1 MLGRIVAG
9 LGAQLA
15 AAGLAASLL
24 LVPPAFGADPS
35 KVLRQAFPAP
45 ETGFDP
51 ARVND
56 IYSATI
62 LEAIH
67 DRLLTYDYLARPAKL
82 VPMAAEAMPE
92 VTDNGRVYTFRIRK
106 GIYFTP
112 DPAFKGATRELVA
125 QDFIYSFMRFVDPK
139 IRSPY
144 GFLVEGKIEGLDALA
159 EQAKK
164 TGRFDYDA
172 KVRGLE
178 AVDRYTLRFR
188 LTKNDYNFPYITSQL
203 PSYAVAREV
212 IEAYGDES
220 IAHPVGT
227 GPYML
232 KSWSRRAKI
241 VLEANPDYRGF
252 TWDFQPSADAW
263 DQALVASMRGKK
275 MPQIDRVEITIIEE
289 DQSRWL
295 AFNQKELD
303 LLNLPADFRPKV
315 FEADKSLKPEWEE
328 KGVTV
333 YRAIDPDITYTYF
346 NFRDPL
352 TGGFSREKLALRR
365 AMIMA
370 YNLDEEIRVIRK
382 NQAVPVEMPIPAGV
396 VGHDPDY
403 RSINRYNPELAN
415 KLLDYFNYKRAKDGY
430 RTLPDGRPLTI
441 KYASGSSAIERQFN
455 ELWKKSMDAVGIRM
469 EFQVTTF
476 ADRVKAAKAC
486 QLMAAGF
493 AWSADYPDGDNF
505 MQLLYG
511 PNSGQSNNGCY
522 ESKAFDQ
529 FYEKA
534 TQIPESPERNRL
546 FLEMTRQMEVDGAW
560 SLHVSRERNQLL
572 WPWVQGY
579 KKHPVLQAEFVYMD
593 VAPRR

>member
-289 DQSRWL
+289 DQSR
-295 AFNQKELD
+295 
-303 LLNLPADFRPKV
+303 
-315 FEADKSLKPEWEE
+315 
-328 KGVTV
+328 
-333 YRAIDPDITYTYF
+333 
-346 NFRDPL
+346 
-352 TGGFSREKLALRR
+352 
-365 AMIMA
+365 
-370 YNLDEEIRVIRK
+370 
-382 NQAVPVEMPIPAGV
+382 
-396 VGHDPDY
+396 
-403 RSINRYNPELAN
+403 
-415 KLLDYFNYKRAKDGY
+415 
-430 RTLPDGRPLTI
+430 
-441 KYASGSSAIERQFN
+441 
-455 ELWKKSMDAVGIRM
+455 
-469 EFQVTTF
+469 
-476 ADRVKAAKAC
+476 
-486 QLMAAGF
+486 
-493 AWSADYPDGDNF
+493 
-505 MQLLYG
+505 
-511 PNSGQSNNGCY
+511 
-522 ESKAFDQ
+522 
-529 FYEKA
+529 
-534 TQIPESPERNRL
+534 
-546 FLEMTRQMEVDGAW
+546 
-560 SLHVSRERNQLL
+560 
-572 WPWVQGY
+572 
-579 KKHPVLQAEFVYMD
+579 
-593 VAPRR
+593 